1 MRAFKYVEINN
12 ITDDHWIQIDTLNQ
26 ISKLHI
32 EIKRRANFSVGS
44 SRSRVVLNQIMN
56 VVSNLTNLEEFIF
69 EGKYSFEIDE
79 QFYKEFI
86 AKRSKLTLVLKSA
99 DDQYVITYLDI
110 KKNGTTILVNSIEN
124 NAPMCFAPNGIIF
137 DDSIELY
144 TIVSARQI
152 TELSIVG
159 PRIKKLAI
167 HLGGSTKEEA
177 HRILAE
183 AEACGTGVRELSLQ
197 NIDTN
202 MFFNTNIEYS
212 FPRVEILTL
221 ENITASHEHHISPF
235 KFECLNELIMVD
247 PLTHGLVGLLFLVKN
262 PIQKITI
269 GRYDEDMDEA
279 LMHTPNVIKEKIET
293 ITIRESGLKPTKLIH
308 SMTNHFKNLI
318 NIDLRG
324 IDLSDV
330 PMPLWCNIIQ
340 EWTKIESFKA
350 TFFEILSEL
359 PKIDCAQR
367 SLRQN
372 YNRN

>member
-137 DDSIELY
+137 DLLNY
-144 TIVSARQI
+144 TQS
-152 TELSIVG
+152 
-159 PRIKKLAI
+159 
-167 HLGGSTKEEA
+167 
-177 HRILAE
+177 
-183 AEACGTGVRELSLQ
+183 
-197 NIDTN
+197 
-202 MFFNTNIEYS
+202 
-212 FPRVEILTL
+212 
-221 ENITASHEHHISPF
+221 
-235 KFECLNELIMVD
+235 
-247 PLTHGLVGLLFLVKN
+247 
-262 PIQKITI
+262 
-269 GRYDEDMDEA
+269 
-279 LMHTPNVIKEKIET
+279 
-293 ITIRESGLKPTKLIH
+293 
-308 SMTNHFKNLI
+308 
-318 NIDLRG
+318 
-324 IDLSDV
+324 
-330 PMPLWCNIIQ
+330 
-340 EWTKIESFKA
+340 
-350 TFFEILSEL
+350 
-359 PKIDCAQR
+359 
-367 SLRQN
+367 
-372 YNRN
+372 

>member
-1 MRAFKYVEINN
+1 MFCTQRHHLRF
-12 ITDDHWIQIDTLNQ
+12 
-26 ISKLHI
+26 
-32 EIKRRANFSVGS
+32 
-44 SRSRVVLNQIMN
+44 
-56 VVSNLTNLEEFIF
+56 
-69 EGKYSFEIDE
+69 
-79 QFYKEFI
+79 
-86 AKRSKLTLVLKSA
+86 
-99 DDQYVITYLDI
+99 
-110 KKNGTTILVNSIEN
+110 
-124 NAPMCFAPNGIIF
+124 
-137 DDSIELY
+137 IELY

-221 ENITASHEHHISPF
+221 ENITASHEHHIPPF

-350 TFFEILSEL
+350 TFFPNMGQAAQYFSKFCPNFRKLTVHNGAYAKTTTEIEL
-359 PKIDCAQR
+359 AKI
-367 SLRQN
+367 LRQN
-372 YNRN
+372 RFELETCRLSARKFVSKKFCGKIISF